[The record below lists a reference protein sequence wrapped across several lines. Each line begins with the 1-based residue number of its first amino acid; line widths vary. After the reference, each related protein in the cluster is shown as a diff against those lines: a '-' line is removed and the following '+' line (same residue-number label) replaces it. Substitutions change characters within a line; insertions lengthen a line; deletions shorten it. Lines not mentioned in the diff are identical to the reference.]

1 MRSAPP
7 GDPPRRP
14 DPNVPL
20 DSSGGVSVN
29 RNTEEAGMV
38 WVIGP
43 IIAALGLSIIM
54 VLLFI
59 LKKCVLDI
67 INIFCCKQMILHF
80 LLIQILLFF
89 LPCFLLPFYTFQAE
103 TAL

>member
-14 DPNVPL
+14 DPNVPIENNG
-20 DSSGGVSVN
+20 DVSVN

-43 IIAALGLSIIM
+43 IIAALGLSIIL

-59 LKKCVLDI
+59 LKKRV
-67 INIFCCKQMILHF
+67 F
-80 LLIQILLFF
+80 LCTRLLFQW
-89 LPCFLLPFYTFQAE
+89 LI
-103 TAL
+103 